1 MMEDDK
7 TKGQLIKEL
16 ADFQKHA
23 LDLGERCKKWLETDE
38 TQALLASIVENSDD
52 AITGKTLDGIITSWN
67 KGAENIY
74 GYTAKEVIGKPVSIL
89 TPPGHK
95 DETPR
100 ILETI
105 RKGGKIDH
113 YETERITKTGK
124 TIFVSLTISP
134 IRDRSGKIIGAS
146 TISHDTTQRRLM
158 EKSLKKS
165 KAIHDRTQIIAHV
178 GNLAWDIKTNNINWS
193 DEIFRIYGY
202 KPQEFQ
208 PKYEWFVENVH
219 HDDRECVIKSMDNAL
234 TENKLFNIDFR
245 VTRHDGSVRYVNM
258 VADRVRRDTSGK
270 PIWMYSIM
278 QDITDRKL
286 IEEMLRDAKA
296 EAELYVDIM
305 GHDINNLNQAAV
317 GYLELMQ
324 DDSNLNDEQRESI
337 KDALNAIM
345 GSASI
350 IDNVRKVQ
358 AINEEKDVLQ
368 PKDINDMLLECIK
381 EYPNPE
387 GKHVSINYTP
397 KSGRIVKANPLMKE
411 VFLNIIG
418 NSVKYSGDEV
428 EIDIHIDKVERAG
441 KMFYDVSIVDNG
453 HGIPD
458 ELKQKLFN
466 RFQRGTTKAH
476 GKGLGLFIVKSL
488 VEQVGGN
495 VVIEDRVPGDYASGA
510 KFIVSLMVCE
520 ECEHD

>member
-23 LDLGERCKKWLETDE
+23 LDLGERCRKWLETDE

-74 GYTAKEVIGKPVSIL
+74 GYTAKEIIGKPISIL
-89 TPPGHK
+89 APPGHK
-95 DETPR
+95 DETPK

-113 YETERITKTGK
+113 YETERITKDGR

-146 TISHDTTQRRLM
+146 TISRDTTQRRLM
-158 EKSLKKS
+158 EKALKKS

-178 GNLAWDIKTNNINWS
+178 GNLAWDTITNNINWS

-208 PKYEWFVENVH
+208 PTYEWFVEKVH
-219 HDDRECVIKSMDNAL
+219 HEDRESVIKSMDMAL

-245 VTRHDGSVRYVNM
+245 VARQDGSLRYVNM
-258 VADRVRRDTSGK
+258 VADRVQRDHSDRPKWLYG
-270 PIWMYSIM
+270 IM

-286 IEEMLRDAKA
+286 VEEKLRDAKA
-296 EAELYVDIM
+296 QAELYVDIM
-305 GHDINNLNQAAV
+305 GHDINNLNQAAL
-317 GYLELMQ
+317 GYLELIQ
-324 DDSNLNDEQRESI
+324 DDSNLNDDQRESI
-337 KDALNAIM
+337 KDALNSIM
-345 GSASI
+345 GSANI

-358 AINEEKDVLQ
+358 TISEKKNVLQ
-368 PKDINDMLLECIK
+368 PKDINDMILECVK

-387 GKHVSINYTP
+387 GKHVSIKYTP

-411 VFLNIIG
+411 VFLNLIG

-428 EIDIHIDKVERAG
+428 EIDIQVNKVDRSG
-441 KMFYDVSIVDNG
+441 KRFYDVSIADNG
-453 HGIPD
+453 YGIPD
-458 ELKQKLFN
+458 ELKIKLFN

-488 VEQVGGN
+488 LEQVGGD
-495 VVIEDRVPGDYASGA
+495 VVIEDRIPGDYTRGA
-510 KFIVSLMVCE
+510 KFIVSLMASE
-520 ECEHD
+520 EQGHE